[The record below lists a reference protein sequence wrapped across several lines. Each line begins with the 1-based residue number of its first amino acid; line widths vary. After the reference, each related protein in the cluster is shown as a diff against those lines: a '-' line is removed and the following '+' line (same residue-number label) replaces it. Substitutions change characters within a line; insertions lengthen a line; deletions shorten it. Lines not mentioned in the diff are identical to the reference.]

1 MERFSAKDVT
11 TDYQLLS
18 ITQTANYDD
27 TIKQDILTLL
37 KKIYKFNVHHLDLD
51 KKILLDPEYTIAEK
65 YYAVYHL
72 GAEDLEED
80 YDILKT
86 IEEAVLR
93 WLLQRIHHG
102 DDQQDKIYLRYYEM
116 IESLM
121 YSAKSLKDTRSNYST
136 LIQSES
142 FMIKERVQSLREQ
155 MVDLY
160 IVIAQII
167 HAWAMGDYSSQLT
180 HELGDIA
187 DMNKETTE
195 LLWQHLHRQ
204 SMLGGEL
211 SALLHLTSGIN
222 RSHDAIIKG
231 VQELY

>member
-1 MERFSAKDVT
+1 
-11 TDYQLLS
+11 
-18 ITQTANYDD
+18 
-27 TIKQDILTLL
+27 
-37 KKIYKFNVHHLDLD
+37 
-51 KKILLDPEYTIAEK
+51 
-65 YYAVYHL
+65 
-72 GAEDLEED
+72 
-80 YDILKT
+80 
-86 IEEAVLR
+86 
-93 WLLQRIHHG
+93 
-102 DDQQDKIYLRYYEM
+102 
-116 IESLM
+116 
-121 YSAKSLKDTRSNYST
+121 
-136 LIQSES
+136 
-142 FMIKERVQSLREQ
+142 